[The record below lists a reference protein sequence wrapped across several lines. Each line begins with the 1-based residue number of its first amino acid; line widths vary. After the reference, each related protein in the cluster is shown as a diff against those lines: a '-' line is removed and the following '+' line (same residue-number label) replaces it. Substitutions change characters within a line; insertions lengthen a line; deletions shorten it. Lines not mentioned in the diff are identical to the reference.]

1 MASEVFAAT
10 QPEVVQIREKGG
22 GLGVSGWLSVSL
34 LTIFLLLALL
44 PEQIAPY
51 DPVEQDVPNRLQY
64 PSVEHLFG
72 TDELGRDI
80 FSRVV
85 HGAKTSLTTAII
97 AVLVSLLL
105 GVPIGLVSGYAG
117 GRVDEILSRATD
129 ILLAFPGILVA
140 MTIIAITGRN
150 PIMVATAIGIV
161 ATPAFVRVT
170 RAIALTIKAHP
181 YVDAVRS
188 AGASDFY
195 IMFLT
200 ILPNAFNE
208 IYVQALLIAS
218 RAIIIA
224 ASLSFL
230 GLGIPPPAPSWG
242 GMLNQ
247 SRNYLH
253 QMPWYGVFP
262 GLFIALLVLAFQL
275 LSNSLQQ
282 SFRGKK

>member
-1 MASEVFAAT
+1 MTSEVTSAG
-10 QPEVVQIREKGG
+10 QPVAVQSLKRASIL
-22 GLGVSGWLSVSL
+22 GLAGWVSL
-34 LTIFLLLALL
+34 GLLVVFLVLAII
-44 PEQIAPY
+44 PDRIAPF
-51 DPVEQDVPNRLQY
+51 DPIEQDIPNRLQY
-64 PSVEHLFG
+64 PSAEHLFG
-72 TDELGRDI
+72 TDEFGRDI

-85 HGAKTSLTTAII
+85 HGARNSLATAVI
-97 AVLVSLLL
+97 AVLVSLLV
-105 GVPIGLVSGYAG
+105 GVPVGLVSGYMG
-117 GRVDEILSRATD
+117 GRVDEVLSRATD
-129 ILLAFPGILVA
+129 ILLAFPGILIA

-150 PIMVATAIGIV
+150 PIMVAVAIGIV

-170 RAIALTIKAHP
+170 RAIALKIRGLP

-195 IMFLT
+195 IMFST
-200 ILPNAFNE
+200 ILPNSFNE
-208 IYVQALLIAS
+208 IYIQALLIAS

-224 ASLSFL
+224 AALSFL

-262 GLFIALLVLAFQL
+262 GVFIVLLVLALQL
-275 LSNSLQQ
+275 LSNSLQKA
-282 SFRGKK
+282 FKVKR

>member
-1 MASEVFAAT
+1 MTSDVASVT
-10 QPEVVQIREKGG
+10 QPVVDPTKKKKSILGFTG
-22 GLGVSGWLSVSL
+22 WFSIGLLA
-34 LTIFLLLALL
+34 IFLLLALF
-44 PEQIAPY
+44 PDQISPY
-51 DPVEQDVPNRLQY
+51 DPIEQDIPNRLQY
-64 PSVEHLFG
+64 PSAEHFFG
-72 TDELGRDI
+72 TDEFGRDI

-85 HGAKTSLTTAII
+85 HGARTSLATAVI

-105 GVPIGLVSGYAG
+105 GVPVGLISGYVG
-117 GRVDEILSRATD
+117 GRVDEVLSRATD

-150 PIMVATAIGIV
+150 PIMVAVVIGIV

-170 RAIALTIKAHP
+170 RAIALKIRDLP

-188 AGASDFY
+188 AGASGFY
-195 IMFLT
+195 IMFFT
-200 ILPNAFNE
+200 ILPNSFNE
-208 IYVQALLIAS
+208 IYIQALLIAS

-224 ASLSFL
+224 AALSFL

-253 QMPWYGVFP
+253 QMPWYGIFP
-262 GLFIALLVLAFQL
+262 GIFIVLLVLAFQL
-275 LSNSLQQ
+275 LSNTMQRMFKL
-282 SFRGKK
+282 RR